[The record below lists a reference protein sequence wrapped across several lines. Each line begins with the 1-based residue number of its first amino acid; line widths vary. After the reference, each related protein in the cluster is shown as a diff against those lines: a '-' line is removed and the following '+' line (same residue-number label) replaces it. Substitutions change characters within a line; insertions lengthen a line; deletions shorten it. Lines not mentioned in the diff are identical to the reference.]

1 MNPLATS
8 ALATLKIT
16 KYLHICTPCLHQ
28 SPWLTQIPQQLA
40 RSCCFFSSPATP
52 DTSHSSSSSVSK
64 PHSHAHLPAP
74 PFLISTV
81 YVIFIFILIL
91 DFSRSLTSLPPSR
104 PTVFPPTTARVIL
117 SGLKSELFRWLT
129 ISPRRKQHVLVT
141 AISSV

>member
-8 ALATLKIT
+8 ALATLKTT
-16 KYLHICTPCLHQ
+16 KYLHICTPSLHQ
-28 SPWLTQIPQQLA
+28 SPQLTQIPQQLA